1 MNVRRLIYM
10 MLPAM
15 LLWSCAEDAALSGTG
30 ETALEAGDTGIDFSG
45 VVVASQTATK
55 ANNSLVDRKKT
66 HLVATETNGKKV
78 GLFGAYTGSANW
90 SSTATADFFFNQ
102 EATVETLL
110 GSVNNLTYHPRRF
123 WPNDGG
129 KLSFWAYYPYNATGD
144 PGEYGVHITTDSE
157 TGIGAGKGMG
167 KMQFTMQT
175 DAANQSDFMISDL
188 VANCNKNTYPLLSE
202 HGNDPKPVPLTF
214 HHMLAQVRIYTII
227 TGKDRIN
234 YLTDGAG
241 EPLTVKAISGSDVT
255 LSNDVTYAGVGTA
268 YKNAYGVAKTL
279 AVGDAIPD
287 DTEWLKTN
295 GLVTT
300 PKTVRWK
307 RTAKADLQTATGG
320 NYADLSY
327 SVAFN
332 NIHTS
337 ALFTPTVT
345 ESAGVYTTTFSSEV
359 KGSLG
364 SATVDNYKVNYLN
377 DFADHAAALA
387 NDWFQ
392 FSGVGKRVMLD
403 ANHIYGDTYYD
414 RGNIILAVPQ
424 ALSDDDVP
432 NIVVTVKGKDGAGS
446 DISAKVTVNLL
457 QMDIRWESGFIYCY
471 ALLEE
476 LMPGDDKVLGPE
488 VITVIFDPER
498 RTDQW

>member
-30 ETALEAGDTGIDFSG
+30 ETALEAEDTGIDFSG
-45 VVVASQTATK
+45 VVMASQTATK
-55 ANNSLVDRKKT
+55 ANNSLVDRKET

-78 GLFGAYTGSANW
+78 GLFGAYTGSVNW
-90 SSTATADFFFNQ
+90 SSKATADFFFNQ
-102 EATVETLL
+102 EATVETLS

-123 WPNDGG
+123 WHNDGG

-188 VANCNKNTYPLLSE
+188 VADKKKSDYPLLSE
-202 HGNDPKPVPLTF
+202 HGGNPKRVPLTF

-234 YLTDGAG
+234 YLTDGEG
-241 EPLTVKAISGSDVT
+241 EYVLTTALDVSASRQIT
-255 LSNDVTYAGVGTA
+255 D
-268 YKNAYGVAKTL
+268 AYGVTRTVVAGEK
-279 AVGDAIPD
+279 IPD
-287 DTEWLKTN
+287 DASWATGYDADK
-295 GLVTT
+295 V
-300 PKTVRWK
+300 KTVRWK

-364 SATVDNYKVNYLN
+364 SATVNDYKVNYLK
-377 DFADHAAALA
+377 DFADTGAALA

-403 ANHIYGDTYYD
+403 ANHIYGDDYYD

>member
-1 MNVRRLIYM
+1 MNVRKLIYM

-45 VVVASQTATK
+45 VVVPSQTATK
-55 ANNSLVDRKKT
+55 ANNSLVDRKET

-102 EATVETLL
+102 EATVETLS

-123 WPNDGG
+123 WPNDRG

-188 VANCNKNTYPLLSE
+188 VADKTKSDYPLLSE
-202 HGNDPKPVPLTF
+202 HGGNPTRVPLTF

-227 TGKDRIN
+227 TGKDRIVYADN
-234 YLTDGAG
+234 AG

-255 LSNDVTYAGVGTA
+255 LSNNVTYAGVGTA
-268 YKNAYGVAKTL
+268 YKNAYGVDQTL

-287 DTEWLKTN
+287 DTEWLKTK

-337 ALFTPTVT
+337 ALFTP
-345 ESAGVYTTTFSSEV
+345 SCDGSTTSFSSEV

-364 SATVDNYKVNYLN
+364 SATVNDYKVNYLK
-377 DFADHAAALA
+377 DFADTGAALA

-403 ANHIYGDTYYD
+403 ANHIYGDDYYD